1 MTNPE
6 YILFRWILNAQD
18 SDLVHFLE
26 IGKLS
31 EIQAISQ
38 QNTLLNHYTT

>member
-6 YILFRWILNAQD
+6 YILFNAQD

-31 EIQAISQ
+31 EIQA
-38 QNTLLNHYTT
+38 LL